1 MKKIITYFIKYPVAV
16 NVMIFAFIIFG
27 TVGIFSMK
35 SSFFPLVDS
44 QLIRIS
50 LAYPGASPAEME
62 EGVVLKIEDNLK
74 GIVGVERV
82 TSVSRENSASVN
94 IEVEKGKDIDVVLSD
109 VKNAVDRVPSFPS
122 GMEPAVIAKVES
134 IRPTISFTV
143 SGNNVSLK
151 SLKQYARNV
160 ENDIRG
166 IEGISQVEISGFP
179 DEEIEIAV
187 RENDLRSLNMSF
199 TEVAT
204 AIRNSNILITGGN
217 IKTAEEDY
225 LIRASNRSY
234 YGVELQNLIVRT
246 EPSGNIIRLKDVASI
261 NDTWSENPDKLYYNG
276 NLAIN
281 ITVSNTN
288 NEDLISSADK
298 IKEYINEFNQKQQ
311 NVQLNVSSDASITLN
326 GRTKLLVENG
336 IVGILLVLFFLA
348 LFLNL
353 RLAIWVAFGL
363 PVAFFGMFMF
373 AAQFDVTIN
382 VLSLFGMII
391 VIGILVDDGI
401 VIGENIYHHY
411 YDLGKTKIQAAID
424 GTMEVIPPIVSA
436 ILTTI
441 IAFSTFFFVD
451 GRIGSFFGEVSTI
464 VLLTLSVSL
473 IEALVILP
481 AHIAH
486 SKALKRRNEEFSV
499 NNFNFNDNNVVILE
513 ENSDEV
519 IVEKNGERIVLYKE
533 SKLDAF
539 FRKINSKADAILGK
553 FRDNYY
559 VPFLKFSL
567 QNKFFIF
574 CVFIATLLISFSALR
589 GGVIKSSFFPRIASD
604 RIQITL
610 NMPQG
615 TNEKIT
621 DSIISSIEE
630 KVWLVNEEYTAKQT
644 GNVAIVENVI
654 KRVGPGS
661 ANATLSVNLLPGEA
675 RDFSSPEITN
685 SIQQKVGK
693 VYGIESLVFGSGGNF
708 GGSPVAVSLLGNDIK
723 ELKAVKD
730 ELKLALENN
739 PLLKDVS
746 DNDPAGIKEVKITL
760 KDNAYLLGLNLQAIM
775 AQVRAGFFGFQAQR
789 FQRGQDEIKV
799 WVRYDRKDRSSIKD
813 LDDMRIIAP
822 NGTRIPFSEIA
833 TYVIERGDIAINH
846 LEGKRE
852 IQVTADLKDL
862 TASETEILDN
872 IKTVILPEI
881 LSKYPTVKPIYEGQN
896 REAKKTTDSINIV
909 GPIILMLIYIV
920 IAFTFRSYS
929 QPILL
934 IIMIPFSMI
943 GVIWGH
949 YIHNFSIGILSFL
962 GIIALIGIMVN
973 DGLVLIGKFNS
984 YLKEGL
990 KYDEALIKAGQSR
1003 FRAIFLTSLT
1013 TIAGLAPLIFEKSRQ
1028 AQFLIPM
1035 AISIAY
1041 GIAIATVLTL
1051 VMLPLMLAA
1060 SNTLKVKIKWLKTD
1074 THVTKEEVERAI
1086 IESKIDEEE
1095 TIRISEEK
1103 EANLKLD
1110 NKKHNNETE

>member
-16 NVMIFAFIIFG
+16 NVVIIAFIIFG
-27 TVGIFSMK
+27 AVGIISMK

-44 QLIRIS
+44 ELINIS
-50 LAYPGASPAEME
+50 LAYPGASPTEME

-82 TSVSRENSASVN
+82 TSVSRENSATVS
-94 IEVEKGKDIDVVLSD
+94 IEVEKGKNIDVVLSD

-143 SGNNVSLK
+143 SGENLSLK
-151 SLKQYARNV
+151 AIKQYARDV

-166 IEGISQVEISGFP
+166 IEGISQVVLSGFP

-187 RENDLRSLNMSF
+187 RENDLRAYNMSF
-199 TEVAT
+199 AEVASAVT
-204 AIRNSNILITGGN
+204 NSNILITGGN
-217 IKTAEEDY
+217 IKTLEEDY

-234 YGVELQNLIVRT
+234 YGLELQNLIVRT
-246 EPSGNIIRLKDVASI
+246 ETSGNIIRLKDIAEVR
-261 NDTWSENPDKLYYNG
+261 DTWSETPDRLYYNG
-276 NLAIN
+276 NLAID

-288 NEDLISSADK
+288 SEDLISSADK
-298 IKEYINEFNQKQQ
+298 IKDYIHKYNQQNQ
-311 NVQLNVSSDASITLN
+311 NVQLSVTSDRSLTLN

-336 IVGILLVLFFLA
+336 VVGILLVLFFLA

-363 PVAFFGMFMF
+363 PVAFFGMFIF

-411 YDLGKTKIQAAID
+411 YDLGKSKIKAAID

-451 GRIGSFFGEVSTI
+451 GRIGSFFGEVATI
-464 VLLTLSVSL
+464 VLLTLTVSL
-473 IEALVILP
+473 VEALIILP

-486 SKALKRRNEEFSV
+486 SKALDRKR
-499 NNFNFNDNNVVILE
+499 LE
-513 ENSDEV
+513 
-519 IVEKNGERIVLYKE
+519 NGEKKK
-533 SKLDAF
+533 SNKLDDF
-539 FRKINSKADAILGK
+539 FNKVNRAADRFLVKI
-553 FRDNYY
+553 RDTYY
-559 VPFLKFSL
+559 MPFLRFSL
-567 QNKFFIF
+567 QNKIF
-574 CVFIATLLISFSALR
+574 AFGIPVALLIFSILAMNA
-589 GGVIKSSFFPRIASD
+589 GIIKQSFFPRVASD
-604 RIQITL
+604 QVKITL
-610 NMPQG
+610 AMPEG

-621 DSIISSIEE
+621 DSIISAIEE
-630 KVWLVNEEYTAKQT
+630 KVWLVNKEYSAKQS
-644 GNVAIVENVI
+644 GDLEVVENVI

-661 ANATLSVNLLPGEA
+661 ANASLSVNLLPGEA

-685 SIQQKVGK
+685 AISDKVGK
-693 VYGIESLVFGSGGNF
+693 VYGVESLVFGSGGNF
-708 GGSPVAVSLLGNDIK
+708 GGSPVAVSLLGNNID
-723 ELKAVKD
+723 ELKAVKE
-730 ELKLALENN
+730 ELKTVLENN
-739 PLLKDVS
+739 VLLKDVS
-746 DNDPAGIKEVKITL
+746 DNDPAGIKEVKIEL
-760 KDNAYLLGLNLQAIM
+760 KDNAYLLGLNLQSVM
-775 AQVRAGFFGFQAQR
+775 AQVRYGFFGLQAQR
-789 FQRGQDEIKV
+789 FQRGQDEIKI
-799 WVRYDRKDRSSIKD
+799 WVRYDKKDRSSIKN
-813 LDDMRIIAP
+813 LDDMRIITP
-822 NGTRIPFSEIA
+822 TGTRIPFSEIA
-833 TYVIERGDIAINH
+833 NYTIARGDIAINH
-846 LEGKRE
+846 LDGKRE
-852 IQVTADLKDL
+852 IQVTADLRDL
-862 TASETEILDN
+862 ETSATEILDD
-872 IKTVILPEI
+872 IKANVMPEI
-881 LSKYPTVKPIYEGQN
+881 LAKYHTVTPLYEGQN
-896 REAKKTTDSINIV
+896 REAKKTTDSVNVV
-909 GPIILMLIYIV
+909 GPIILLLIYIV

-949 YIHNFSIGILSFL
+949 FVHDFSIGILSFL
-962 GIIALIGIMVN
+962 GIIALVGIMVN

-984 YLKEGL
+984 YLKEGM
-990 KYDEALIKAGQSR
+990 KFDDALVAAGQSR

-1013 TIAGLAPLIFEKSRQ
+1013 TIAGLAPLMLEKSRQ

-1035 AISIAY
+1035 AISISY

-1051 VMLPLMLAA
+1051 VMLPLLLSV
-1060 SNTLKVKIKWLKTD
+1060 SNSVKVGIKWLKTGD
-1074 THVTKEEVERAI
+1074 KITKEEVERAI
-1086 IESKIDEEE
+1086 IESKFDE
-1095 TIRISEEK
+1095 
-1103 EANLKLD
+1103 
-1110 NKKHNNETE
+1110 NEDH

>member
-16 NVMIFAFIIFG
+16 NVIILAFFVFG
-27 TVGIFSMK
+27 ILGAISMK

-94 IEVEKGKDIDVVLSD
+94 VEVEKGKNIDVVLSD
-109 VKNAVDRVPSFPS
+109 VKNAVDRVASFPS
-122 GMEPAVIAKVES
+122 GMEPPVIAKVENN
-134 IRPTISFTV
+134 RPTISFTI
-143 SGNNVSLK
+143 SGENVSLK
-151 SLKQYARNV
+151 ALKQYARNV

-166 IEGISQVEISGFP
+166 IEGISQVAVSGYP

-187 RENDLRSLNMSF
+187 RENDLRAFNLSI
-199 TEVAT
+199 TEVAN
-204 AIRNSNILITGGN
+204 AVRNSNILITGGN
-217 IKTAEEDY
+217 IKTEDEDY

-234 YGVELQNLIVRT
+234 YGIELQNLIVRT
-246 EPSGNIIRLKDVASI
+246 EINGNIIRLKDVAELR
-261 NDTWSENPDKLYYNG
+261 DTWSENPDRLYYNG
-276 NLAIN
+276 NLAID

-298 IKEYINEFNQKQQ
+298 IKVYIEKYNQVQQ
-311 NVQLNVSSDASITLN
+311 NVQLSVTSDRSTTLN
-326 GRTKLLVENG
+326 DRTWLLAKNA
-336 IVGILLVLFFLA
+336 ISGILLVLFFLA

-353 RLAIWVAFGL
+353 RLAFWVAFGL
-363 PVAFFGMFMF
+363 PISFLGMFVF
-373 AAQFDVTIN
+373 AAQLGVTIN

-411 YDLGKTKIQAAID
+411 YDLGKSKIRAAID

-464 VLLTLSVSL
+464 VILTLSVSL
-473 IEALVILP
+473 IEALIILP

-486 SKALKRRNEEFSV
+486 SKALDRKK
-499 NNFNFNDNNVVILE
+499 LE
-513 ENSDEV
+513 
-519 IVEKNGERIVLYKE
+519 NGEEKKTNKIDR
-533 SKLDAF
+533 F
-539 FRKINSKADAILGK
+539 FKKINKSADTLLGK
-553 FRDNYY
+553 FRDTYY

-567 QNKFFIF
+567 HNKFFIF
-574 CVFIATLLISFSALR
+574 CVFVASLLISFSALT

-604 RIQITL
+604 RVQITL

-621 DSIISSIEE
+621 DSLISYIEE
-630 KVWLVNEEYTAKQT
+630 RVWLVNKEYTEKQT
-644 GNVAIVENVI
+644 GNLQVVENII

-661 ANATLSVNLLPGEA
+661 ANATLSVNLLPGET

-685 SIQQKVGK
+685 AIQQKVGK
-693 VYGIESLVFGSGGNF
+693 VYGVESLIFGSGGNF
-708 GGSPVAVSLLGNDIK
+708 GGSPVAVSLLGNNIK

-730 ELKLALENN
+730 ELKEELENN
-739 PLLKDVS
+739 PLLKDVT

-760 KDNAYLLGLNLQAIM
+760 KDNAYVLGLNLQTVM
-775 AQVRAGFFGFQAQR
+775 AQVRSGFFGFQAQR

-799 WVRYDRKDRSSIKD
+799 WVRYDKKDRSSIKN
-813 LDDMRIIAP
+813 LDDMRIITPA
-822 NGTRIPFSEIA
+822 GARIPFSEIA
-833 TYVIERGDIAINH
+833 NYVIERGDIAINH

-852 IQVTADLKDL
+852 IQITADLKDL
-862 TASETEILDN
+862 SASETEILDN
-872 IKTVILPEI
+872 IKTNIMPEI
-881 LSKYPTVKPIYEGQN
+881 LSKYPTVTPMYEGQN
-896 REAKKTTDSINIV
+896 REAKKTTDSLNLV
-909 GPIILMLIYIV
+909 GPIILLLIYIV

-929 QPILL
+929 QPVLL
-934 IIMIPFSMI
+934 IVMIPFSMI

-949 YIHNFSIGILSFL
+949 YFHNFAIGILSFL

-973 DGLVLIGKFNS
+973 DGLVLIGKFNN
-984 YLKEGL
+984 YLKEGM
-990 KYDEALIKAGQSR
+990 KFDDALVRAGQSR

-1013 TIAGLAPLIFEKSRQ
+1013 TVAGLAPLIFEKSRQ

-1051 VMLPLMLAA
+1051 VMLPLLLSV
-1060 SNTLKVKIKWLKTD
+1060 SNTIKVGVKWLKTGNEI
-1074 THVTKEEVERAI
+1074 TKEEVE
-1086 IESKIDEEE
+1086 
-1095 TIRISEEK
+1095 
-1103 EANLKLD
+1103 
-1110 NKKHNNETE
+1110 

>member
-16 NVMIFAFIIFG
+16 NVIIIAFFG
-27 TVGIFSMK
+27 FGILGAISMK

-94 IEVEKGKDIDVVLSD
+94 VEVEKGKNIDVVLSD
-109 VKNAVDRVPSFPS
+109 VKNAVNRVPSFPS
-122 GMEPAVIAKVES
+122 GMEPPVIAKVENN
-134 IRPTISFTV
+134 RPTISFTL
-143 SGNNVSLK
+143 SGENVSLK
-151 SLKQYARNV
+151 ALKQYARNV

-166 IEGISQVEISGFP
+166 IEGISQVAITGYP
-179 DEEIEIAV
+179 NEEIEIAV
-187 RENDLRSLNMSF
+187 RENDLRAFDLSI
-199 TEVAT
+199 TEVAN
-204 AIRNSNILITGGN
+204 AVRNSNILITGGN
-217 IKTAEEDY
+217 IKTADEDY

-234 YGVELQNLIVRT
+234 YGIELQNLIVRT
-246 EPSGNIIRLKDVASI
+246 EINGNIIRLKDIAELR
-261 NDTWSENPDKLYYNG
+261 DAWSENPDRLFYNG
-276 NLAIN
+276 NLAID

-298 IKEYINEFNQKQQ
+298 IKEYIYKYNQLQQ
-311 NVQLNVSSDASITLN
+311 NIQLNITSDRSTTLN
-326 GRTKLLVENG
+326 DRTWLLTKNA
-336 IVGILLVLFFLA
+336 ISGILLVLFFLA

-353 RLAIWVAFGL
+353 RLAFWVAFGL
-363 PVAFFGMFMF
+363 PISFLGMFIF
-373 AAQFDVTIN
+373 AAQLGVTIN

-411 YDLGKTKIQAAID
+411 YDLGKSKIRAAID

-464 VLLTLSVSL
+464 VILTLAVSL
-473 IEALVILP
+473 IEALIILP

-486 SKALKRRNEEFSV
+486 SKALERKK
-499 NNFNFNDNNVVILE
+499 LE
-513 ENSDEV
+513 SEQAVKTNKID
-519 IVEKNGERIVLYKE
+519 G
-533 SKLDAF
+533 F
-539 FRKINSKADAILGK
+539 FKKINKNADIFLGK
-553 FRDNYY
+553 FRDGYY

-567 QNKFFIF
+567 NNKVFIF
-574 CVFIATLLISFSALR
+574 CMFIASLLISVSALK
-589 GGVIKSSFFPRIASD
+589 GGVIKSSFFPRVASD
-604 RIQITL
+604 RIQISL

-615 TNEKIT
+615 TNESIT
-621 DSIISSIEE
+621 DSLISSIEE
-630 KVWLVNEEYTAKQT
+630 KVWLVNKEYTKKQT
-644 GNVAIVENVI
+644 GNIAIVENI
-654 KRVGPGS
+654 IRRVGPGS
-661 ANATLSVNLLPGEA
+661 ANGSLTVNLLPGEA

-685 SIQQKVGK
+685 AIQEKVGK
-693 VYGIESLVFGSGGNF
+693 VYGVESLVFGSGGNF
-708 GGSPVAVSLLGNDIK
+708 GGSPVAISLLGNEIK
-723 ELKAVKD
+723 ELKAAKE
-730 ELKLALENN
+730 ELKQTLENN
-739 PLLKDVS
+739 PLLKDVI
-746 DNDPAGIKEVKITL
+746 DNDPAGIKEVRIVL
-760 KDNAYLLGLNLQAIM
+760 KDNAYLLGLNLQTVM
-775 AQVRAGFFGFQAQR
+775 SQVRAGFFGFQAQR

-799 WVRYDRKDRSSIKD
+799 WVRYDKKDRSSIKD
-813 LDDMRIIAP
+813 LDDMRIITPIGA
-822 NGTRIPFSEIA
+822 RVPFSEIA
-833 TYVIERGDIAINH
+833 TYIIERGDISINH
-846 LEGKRE
+846 LEGQRE
-852 IQVTADLKDL
+852 IQITADLKDL
-862 TASETEILDN
+862 NASETDILEN
-872 IKTVILPEI
+872 IKTNIMPEI
-881 LSKYPTVKPIYEGQN
+881 LSRYTTVTPLYEGQK
-896 REAKKTTDSINIV
+896 REANKTTNSLVLI
-909 GPIILMLIYIV
+909 GPIILLLIYIV

-949 YIHNFSIGILSFL
+949 YIHNMAIGILSFL

-973 DGLVLIGKFNS
+973 DGLVLIGKFNNF
-984 YLKEGL
+984 LKEGL

-1013 TIAGLAPLIFEKSRQ
+1013 TVAGLAPLIFEKSRQ

-1041 GIAIATVLTL
+1041 GIAIATILTL
-1051 VMLPLMLAA
+1051 IMLPMMLSV
-1060 SNTLKVKIKWLKTD
+1060 SNAIKMRIKWLITGNEI
-1074 THVTKEEVERAI
+1074 TKEEVERAI
-1086 IESKIDEEE
+1086 IESKFDQDE
-1095 TIRISEEK
+1095 I
-1103 EANLKLD
+1103 
-1110 NKKHNNETE
+1110 

>member
-16 NVMIFAFIIFG
+16 NVMILAFIIFG
-27 TVGIFSMK
+27 AVGALSMK

-50 LAYPGASPAEME
+50 LVYPGASPAEME

-94 IEVEKGKDIDVVLSD
+94 VEVEKGKNIDVVLSD

-122 GMEPAVIAKVES
+122 GMEPPVIAKVES

-143 SGNNVSLK
+143 SGENVSLK
-151 SLKQYARNV
+151 SLKQYARNI

-166 IEGISQVEISGFP
+166 LEGISQVEISGFP

-187 RENDLRSLNMSF
+187 RENDLRAFNLSF
-199 TEVAT
+199 TEVSN

-246 EPSGNIIRLKDVASI
+246 ETSGNIIRLKDIASV
-261 NDTWSENPDKLYYNG
+261 NDIWSENPDRLFYNG

-298 IKEYINEFNQKQQ
+298 IKAYIYEYNQKQQ

-326 GRTKLLVENG
+326 GRTKLLIENG
-336 IVGILLVLFFLA
+336 VVGILLVLFFLA

-411 YDLGKTKIQAAID
+411 YDLGKSKINAAID

-473 IEALVILP
+473 IEALIILP

-486 SKALKRRNEEFSV
+486 SKALDRRR
-499 NNFNFNDNNVVILE
+499 LE
-513 ENSDEV
+513 
-519 IVEKNGERIVLYKE
+519 NGEEK
-533 SKLDAF
+533 KLKGIDGF
-539 FRKINSKADAILGK
+539 FKKINKKADIFLGK
-553 FRDNYY
+553 FRDTYY

-567 QNKFFIF
+567 KNKFFMF
-574 CVFIATLLISFSALR
+574 CVFVATLLISFSALR

-621 DSIISSIEE
+621 DSIISAIEE
-630 KVWLVNEEYTAKQT
+630 KVWLTEKEYSKKQT
-644 GNVAIVENVI
+644 GNISIVENVI
-654 KRVGPGS
+654 RRVGPGS
-661 ANATLSVNLLPGEA
+661 ANATLTVNLLPGEA

-685 SIQQKVGK
+685 SIRDKVGK
-693 VYGIESLVFGSGGNF
+693 IYGVESLIFGSGGNF
-708 GGSPVAVSLLGNDIK
+708 GGSPVAVSLLGNDIR

-730 ELKLALENN
+730 ELKQELENN
-739 PLLKDVS
+739 PLLKDVA
-746 DNDPAGIKEVKITL
+746 DNDPAGIKEVRIKL
-760 KDNAYLLGLNLQAIM
+760 KDNAYLLGLNLQSIM
-775 AQVRAGFFGFQAQR
+775 SQVRAGFFGFQAQR

-799 WVRYDRKDRSSIKD
+799 WVRFDKKDRSSIKD
-813 LDDMRIIAP
+813 LDDMRIVAP

-846 LEGKRE
+846 LVGKRE
-852 IQVTADLKDL
+852 IQITADLKDL
-862 TASETEILDN
+862 TASETDILDN
-872 IKTVILPEI
+872 IKTVIMPEI

-896 REAKKTTDSINIV
+896 REAKKTTDSINVV
-909 GPIILMLIYIV
+909 GPIILLLIYIV

-934 IIMIPFSMI
+934 IVMIPFSMI

-984 YLKEGL
+984 YLKEGF
-990 KYDEALIKAGQSR
+990 KYDDALIKAGQSR

-1013 TIAGLAPLIFEKSRQ
+1013 TVAGLAPLIFEKSRQ

-1041 GIAIATVLTL
+1041 GIAIATILTL
-1051 VMLPLMLAA
+1051 VMLPMMLAV
-1060 SNTLKVKIKWLKTD
+1060 SNAIKVNVKWLKTGD
-1074 THVTKEEVERAI
+1074 EITKEEVERAI
-1086 IESKIDEEE
+1086 IESKFDENEIGE
-1095 TIRISEEK
+1095 ISENKEK
-1103 EANLKLD
+1103 NLQIDTKKD
-1110 NKKHNNETE
+1110 NYEIE

>member
-16 NVMIFAFIIFG
+16 NVMILAFIIFG
-27 TVGIFSMK
+27 LVGALSMK

-50 LAYPGASPAEME
+50 LVYPGSSPAEME

-94 IEVEKGKDIDVVLSD
+94 VEIEKGKNIDVVLSD

-122 GMEPAVIAKVES
+122 GMEPPVIAKVES

-143 SGNNVSLK
+143 SGENISLQ
-151 SLKQYARNV
+151 SLKQYARSI

-166 IEGISQVEISGFP
+166 IDGISQVALSGFP
-179 DEEIEIAV
+179 NEEIEIAV
-187 RENDLRSLNMSF
+187 RENDLRAYNLSF
-199 TEVAT
+199 AEVST
-204 AIRNSNILITGGN
+204 AIRSSNILITGGN

-246 EPSGNIIRLKDVASI
+246 ENSGNIIRLKDIASVKDI
-261 NDTWSENPDKLYYNG
+261 WSENPDRLFYNG

-298 IKEYINEFNQKQQ
+298 IKAYISEFNQKQQ

-326 GRTKLLVENG
+326 GRTKLLIENG

-411 YDLGKTKIQAAID
+411 YDLGKSKINAAID

-464 VLLTLSVSL
+464 VILTLAVSL
-473 IEALVILP
+473 IEALIILP

-486 SKALKRRNEEFSV
+486 SKALDRRK
-499 NNFNFNDNNVVILE
+499 LE
-513 ENSDEV
+513 NGEV
-519 IVEKNGERIVLYKE
+519 IK
-533 SKLDAF
+533 SKGIDGF
-539 FRKINSKADAILGK
+539 FKKINKKADTFLGK
-553 FRDNYY
+553 FRDGYY

-567 QNKFFIF
+567 KNKVFMF
-574 CVFIATLLISFSALR
+574 CMFVASLLISVSALQ
-589 GGVIKSSFFPRIASD
+589 GGIIKSSFFPRIASD
-604 RIQITL
+604 RVQISL

-615 TNEKIT
+615 TNESIT

-630 KVWLVNEEYTAKQT
+630 KVWLVNKEYSAKQT

-654 KRVGPGS
+654 RRVGPGS
-661 ANATLSVNLLPGEA
+661 ANGTLTVNLLPGEA

-685 SIQQKVGK
+685 AIQEKVGK
-693 VYGIESLVFGSGGNF
+693 IYGVESLTFGSGGNF

-730 ELKLALENN
+730 ALKQELENN
-739 PLLKDVS
+739 PLLKDVA
-746 DNDPAGIKEVKITL
+746 DNDPAGIKEVSIVL
-760 KDNAYLLGLNLQAIM
+760 KDNAYLLGLNLQAVM
-775 AQVRAGFFGFQAQR
+775 SQVRAGFFGVQAQR

-799 WVRYDRKDRSSIKD
+799 WVRYDKKDRSSIKD
-813 LDDMRIIAP
+813 LDDMRIVSP

-833 TYVIERGDIAINH
+833 TYTIERGDIAINH

-852 IQVTADLKDL
+852 IQITADLKDL
-862 TASETEILDN
+862 TASETDILDN
-872 IKTVILPEI
+872 IKTVIMPEI

-896 REAKKTTDSINIV
+896 REAKKTTDSINII
-909 GPIILMLIYIV
+909 GPIILLLIYIV

-949 YIHNFSIGILSFL
+949 YFHNFPIGILSFL

-984 YLKEGL
+984 FLKEGL

-1013 TIAGLAPLIFEKSRQ
+1013 TVAGLAPLIFEKSRQ

-1041 GIAIATVLTL
+1041 GIAIATILTL
-1051 VMLPLMLAA
+1051 VMLPMMLSV
-1060 SNTLKVKIKWLKTD
+1060 SNAIKVKIKWLITGNEI
-1074 THVTKEEVERAI
+1074 TKEEVERAI
-1086 IESKIDEEE
+1086 IESKFDQDE
-1095 TIRISEEK
+1095 I
-1103 EANLKLD
+1103 
-1110 NKKHNNETE
+1110 

>member
-16 NVMIFAFIIFG
+16 NVIILAFLIFG
-27 TVGIFSMK
+27 IVGAISMK

-50 LAYPGASPAEME
+50 LVYPGASPAEME
-62 EGVVLKIEDNLK
+62 QGVVLKIEDNLK

-82 TSVSRENSASVN
+82 TSVSKENAASVN
-94 IEVEKGKDIDVVLSD
+94 VELEKGKNIDVVLSD

-122 GMEPAVIAKVES
+122 GMEPPVIAKVES

-143 SGNNVSLK
+143 SGDNVSLK
-151 SLKQYARNV
+151 SLKQYARSI

-166 IEGISQVEISGFP
+166 IDGISQVALSGFP

-187 RENDLRSLNMSF
+187 RENDLRAFNLSF
-199 TEVAT
+199 TEVSN
-204 AIRNSNILITGGN
+204 AIRSSNILITGGK

-246 EPSGNIIRLKDVASI
+246 ETSGNIIRLKDIASVKDI
-261 NDTWSENPDKLYYNG
+261 WSENPDRLFYNG
-276 NLAIN
+276 NLAID

-298 IKEYINEFNQKQQ
+298 IKDYIYEFNQKQQ
-311 NVQLNVSSDASITLN
+311 NVQLNVTSDRSTTLN
-326 GRTKLLVENG
+326 DRTWLLTKNA
-336 IVGILLVLFFLA
+336 ISGILLVLFFLA

-353 RLAIWVAFGL
+353 RLAFWVAAGL
-363 PVAFFGMFMF
+363 PIAFLGMFMF
-373 AAQFDVTIN
+373 AAQFGVTIN

-411 YDLGKTKIQAAID
+411 YDLGKSKINAAID

-441 IAFSTFFFVD
+441 IAFSTFFFVE

-464 VLLTLSVSL
+464 VILTLAVSL
-473 IEALVILP
+473 IEALIILP

-486 SKALKRRNEEFSV
+486 SKALDRKK
-499 NNFNFNDNNVVILE
+499 LE
-513 ENSDEV
+513 
-519 IVEKNGERIVLYKE
+519 NGEVVKTKGI
-533 SKLDAF
+533 DGF
-539 FRKINSKADAILGK
+539 FKKINKKADTFLGK
-553 FRDNYY
+553 FRDGYY

-567 QNKFFIF
+567 KNKVFMF
-574 CVFIATLLISFSALR
+574 CMFVALLLISVSALK

-604 RIQITL
+604 RVQIAL

-621 DSIISSIEE
+621 DSLISFIEE
-630 KVWLVNEEYTAKQT
+630 KVWLVNKEYTEKQT
-644 GNVAIVENVI
+644 DNLNIVENII

-661 ANATLSVNLLPGEA
+661 ANGTLSVNLLPGET

-685 SIQQKVGK
+685 AIQEKVGK
-693 VYGIESLVFGSGGNF
+693 IYGVESLTFGSGGNF

-730 ELKLALENN
+730 ALKQALENN
-739 PLLKDVS
+739 PLLKDVA
-746 DNDPAGIKEVKITL
+746 DNDPAGIKEVRIVL
-760 KDNAYLLGLNLQAIM
+760 KDNAYLLGVNLQSVM
-775 AQVRAGFFGFQAQR
+775 SQVRAGFFGVQAQR

-799 WVRYDRKDRSSIKD
+799 WVRYDKKDRSSIKD
-813 LDDMRIIAP
+813 LDDMRIISP
-822 NGTRIPFSEIA
+822 NGMRIPFSEIA
-833 TYVIERGDIAINH
+833 TYTIERGDIAINH

-852 IQVTADLKDL
+852 IQITADLKEL
-862 TASETEILDN
+862 SASETDILDN
-872 IKTVILPEI
+872 IKTVIMPEI

-896 REAKKTTDSINIV
+896 REAKKTTDSLELV
-909 GPIILMLIYIV
+909 GPIILLLIYIV

-949 YIHNFSIGILSFL
+949 YIHNMAIGILSFL

-984 YLKEGL
+984 YLKEGF

-1013 TIAGLAPLIFEKSRQ
+1013 TVAGLAPLIFEKSRQ

-1041 GIAIATVLTL
+1041 GIAIATILTL
-1051 VMLPLMLAA
+1051 VMLPMMLSV
-1060 SNTLKVKIKWLKTD
+1060 SNAIKVKVKWLITGKE
-1074 THVTKEEVERAI
+1074 VTKEEVERAI
-1086 IESKIDEEE
+1086 IESKYDENEGV
-1095 TIRISEEK
+1095 
-1103 EANLKLD
+1103 NLDLKKD
-1110 NKKHNNETE
+1110 NYERE